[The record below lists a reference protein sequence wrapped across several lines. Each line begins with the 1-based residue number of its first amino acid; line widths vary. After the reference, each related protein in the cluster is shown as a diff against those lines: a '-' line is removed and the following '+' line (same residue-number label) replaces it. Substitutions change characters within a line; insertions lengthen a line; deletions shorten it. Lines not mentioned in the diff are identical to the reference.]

1 MLFTSFCP
9 RLYLELLK
17 EQATR
22 KVIRDTITPR
32 LIRWGEIRC
41 LVHHKADPL
50 TIIILSN
57 QGCLVHYY
65 CSLQHCLLLC
75 PLTKDWSVLGVWL
88 KRLSPISCGGLF
100 RVALNSRI
108 VAYES
113 ADLISRAL
121 IWK

>member
-32 LIRWGEIRC
+32 LIRWGERC

-50 TIIILSN
+50 TIIIHSD

-65 CSLQHCLLLC
+65 C
-75 PLTKDWSVLGVWL
+75 
-88 KRLSPISCGGLF
+88 
-100 RVALNSRI
+100 
-108 VAYES
+108 
-113 ADLISRAL
+113 
-121 IWK
+121 